1 MSTGHTARSTIGEP
15 VLASV
20 PKSSPTRPRTMRAI
34 VQDRY
39 GDVSMLRHGHVG
51 WTPLLAGSELTA
63 ARDR

>member
-1 MSTGHTARSTIGEP
+1 
-15 VLASV
+15 
-20 PKSSPTRPRTMRAI
+20 MRAI